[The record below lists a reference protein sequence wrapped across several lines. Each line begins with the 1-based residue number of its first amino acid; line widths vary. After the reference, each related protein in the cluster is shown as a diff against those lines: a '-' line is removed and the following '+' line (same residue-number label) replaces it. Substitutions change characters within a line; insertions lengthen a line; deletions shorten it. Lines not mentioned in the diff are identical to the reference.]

1 MTVRRGEENLPHRSV
16 LYHEI
21 IHEIAPK
28 RGKKFVDGTLGAGG
42 HAWGILEASS
52 PDGCLL
58 GLDVDS
64 QAISLARECLSPYSE
79 RAVIVRASYTSLLE
93 QLDKVGWKSV
103 DGILLDLGASSM
115 QFNTPERGFSFMH
128 EGPLDMRYDHQSP
141 LTAADIVNTWEEEAI
156 ANILYRY
163 GEERRSRQIARMIVR
178 KRPLQNTAQLAEV
191 VVKAFKRPPK
201 SRIHPATRTF
211 QAIRIA
217 VNDELDAL
225 EQVLPQAVDALA
237 SLGRLAVVS
246 FHSLEDRIV
255 KRFFREYSQDMRDS
269 EHPMA
274 PVVRQASLRTITR
287 KPIIPTEAEVL
298 ANPRSRSAK
307 LRVAEK
313 L

>member
-1 MTVRRGEENLPHRSV
+1 MTMRGGEESLPHRSV

-42 HAWGILEASS
+42 HAWGILEASD
-52 PDGCLL
+52 PNGQLL
-58 GLDVDS
+58 GFDVDP
-64 QAISLARECLSPYSE
+64 QAISLARERLSPYGE
-79 RAVIVRASYTSLLE
+79 RVVIVRASYTSLLE
-93 QLDKVGWKSV
+93 QLEHVGWESV
-103 DGILLDLGASSM
+103 DGVLLDLGASSM
-115 QFNTPERGFSFMH
+115 QFDTPERGFSFLH
-128 EGPLDMRYDHQSP
+128 EGPLDMRYDLQSP
-141 LTAADIVNTWEEEAI
+141 LSAADIVNSWEEEAI
-156 ANILYRY
+156 ADILYRF

-178 KRPLQNTAQLAEV
+178 NRPLHNTAQLAEV
-191 VVKAFKRPPK
+191 VVKTIKRPPK

-217 VNDELDAL
+217 VNGELDAL
-225 EQVLPQAVDALA
+225 QQVLPQAVDALA
-237 SLGRLAVVS
+237 SGGRLAVVS

-255 KRFFREYSQDMRDS
+255 KRFFREYSQDKRES

-287 KPIIPTEAEVL
+287 KPIIPTEAEVI

-313 L
+313 R